1 MSSGIIQ
8 TMQRAANE
16 AVEAGKPV
24 NVVYGTVMAA
34 DPLEIRITPDLT
46 VKEVDGQ
53 IKKARQ
59 VTDYDTEVTVH
70 DWYTENQSGGSGE
83 ASFAAHNHLITG
95 TKQVTIHH
103 SLKVGDIAILLRK
116 QGGQEYV
123 VIDKVGE

>member
-16 AVEAGKPV
+16 VVEAGKPV

-46 VKEVDGQ
+46 VKEADGQ

-95 TKQVTIHH
+95 RKQVTIHN

>member
-8 TMQRAANE
+8 TIQKAAGE

-24 NVVYGTVMAA
+24 NVIYGTVMA
-34 DPLEIRITPDLT
+34 DNPLEIRITPELT
-46 VKEVDGQ
+46 VREADGQ

-59 VTDYDTEVTVH
+59 VTDYETEITVH

-83 ASFAAHNHLITG
+83 AAFESHNHLITG
-95 TKQVTIHH
+95 RKKVTIHN
-103 SLKVGDIAILLRK
+103 SLKVGDIAIVLRK